1 MKPAV
6 STAHGSEQGH
16 PSSRGWTTL
25 QTVRTHL
32 CTKLLSAQYR
42 DGHLWISTWTWD
54 TASKERGLDV
64 QWEMKLELQLE
75 HHAVVTLGSVYADG
89 MCDHLRSLLGAAK

>member
-1 MKPAV
+1 M
-6 STAHGSEQGH
+6 TRDQGH

-25 QTVRTHL
+25 QTVRTDE

-54 TASKERGLDV
+54 TAAKNRGLSV
-64 QWEMKLELQLE
+64 EWEMRLELRLTHE
-75 HHAVVTLGSVYADG
+75 AVVTLGSVYSDG
-89 MCDHLRSLLGAAK
+89 MRAHLRSLQPALEARS